1 MESSRDLRTSS
12 PVVILTH
19 AAAPTCTA
27 AIATV
32 ASATSTLLASRADPV
47 VGPFLGP
54 NPAILGRMRATTEK
68 PLPTD
73 ATIALG
79 GLDDRSEAMT
89 YRLSGRSAR
98 RPMALCGTVA
108 QSR

>member
-1 MESSRDLRTSS
+1 
-12 PVVILTH
+12 
-19 AAAPTCTA
+19 
-27 AIATV
+27 
-32 ASATSTLLASRADPV
+32 
-47 VGPFLGP
+47 
-54 NPAILGRMRATTEK
+54 MRATTEK